1 MRTVVLSI
9 LILFSLPIYSIVSD
23 EAKDIKIKG
32 EIELAQTKSLSFPLK
47 AYLEENAVFVQF
59 YITMTDVTITLTSS
73 EGETESR
80 AVSFTEFQTEAFYI
94 DHPSQGMY
102 HITITT
108 PRGTNLYGTFFIE

>member
-1 MRTVVLSI
+1 MRTVVLLI

-47 AYLEENAVFVQF
+47 VYIEGNAVFVQF
-59 YITMTDVTITLTSS
+59 YRAMTDVTITLTSS

-80 AVSFTEFQTEAFYI
+80 TVSFTEFQTEAFYI
-94 DHPSQGMY
+94 NHPSQGMY
-102 HITITT
+102 YITITT
-108 PRGTNLYGTFFIE
+108 PRGTNLYGTFYIE